1 MKFKGF
7 IRRAKRRV
15 SLLLIIMMMMT
26 MMPMLTGCGV
36 DNSSINAAIINSV
49 LAKHIFAKIQEQVS
63 LIINLKERHIIP
75 DVMADGL
82 LRELEAAIKGIEQ
95 IYVGTIE
102 YTSDASTDSD
112 DEDDEDDEEDIAIT
126 IEADAGR
133 HEYIERVIASICGL
147 GGYPTVY
154 AEPVKVASNKIS
166 KGELDKANE
175 YSGYYGSFINV
186 YKGFVTENI
195 IKHSN
200 YRSVFNMNDPR
211 PLELFGSTEEV
222 KKSSGSLP
230 TSIKGLVDY
239 LNGLHDMDVYYL
251 NPSHAD
257 STAKLANIKDK
268 IQQAMG
274 GDTNALKELIGG
286 GIFAKAGVKVNI
298 SASPLSESTI
308 YRVETFDV
316 DDVRSQPINKPW
328 EELKVVQ
335 AVAPKAVSYQIKL
348 LNKTAIENAFK
359 VGEKDIDL
367 SAGVRI
373 GNVFLVT
380 RYPLAVFRGVVQ
392 DPSDSSKYLPVFFP
406 TESVCYYPSIKGS
419 SFSGTAGSLTENYDT
434 TGGKGTAEN
443 KAAYVDIFTGE
454 MYFKDGERNVAQ
466 SFMGIG
472 SRDLEASF
480 VVKPATSVYTVKDSG
495 KYNDA
500 LITTVSH
507 TGGTEY
513 NPIDRVEIGV
523 KIVDVCKDTVGNMPV
538 FFLTDYLELIYS
550 PDTVGYDAFTAYGRK
565 VKLDEKIVLGKDA
578 ITADTGSIAYIV
590 GDGAT
595 VDDWNKRTAVYP
607 SIGVEDLM
615 DIDGFYTYSS
625 GFQAKTK
632 EEGTSAENG
641 TSVVRLIK
649 SGQQFEAAGTIHSGD
664 VTAERSD
671 MLPQIA
677 AQKSVECVMRFGASG
692 LDEGDEGVRKKTPLY
707 GILVRG
713 NVYERQ
719 LLTDWILASGNAN
732 LIKWEKTIADL
743 GYPNYKISNALL
755 DEKLKGNYAFE
766 LNQDGLLTLD
776 LDTILEINKEYEE
789 ERRGGALVYL
799 RTLLL
804 VLGFVLIAYVSVLIG
819 AWVADVNFDL
829 GLNLLHKVSIG
840 HFVAVRSLDEMP
852 EADPESKTAYVDFRK
867 LLVRCF
873 VFAAV
878 GVIILTVDPVNLVIK
893 IMTWL
898 SFVINFLSEKLF
910 GVKVF

>member
-1 MKFKGF
+1 MKFKAF
-7 IRRAKRRV
+7 IRKSKRRV
-15 SLLLIIMMMMT
+15 SLLLIIMTMMT
-26 MMPMLTGCGV
+26 MLTGCGI
-36 DNSSINAAIINSV
+36 DNTMINSAVINSV
-49 LAKHIFAKIQEQVS
+49 LAKDIFAKIQEQVS
-63 LIINLKERHIIP
+63 LVINLRERHIIP

-82 LRELEAAIKGIEQ
+82 LKELGAVIKGIEQ
-95 IYVGTIE
+95 INAGTIE
-102 YTSDASTDSD
+102 YTSDGSTDSD
-112 DEDDEDDEEDIAIT
+112 DDEAVAVT
-126 IEADAGR
+126 IEADGGR
-133 HEYIERVIASICGL
+133 HEFIERVLASICGF
-147 GGYPTVY
+147 GSYPTDA
-154 AEPVKVASNKIS
+154 AEPVEVTSNDIKN
-166 KGELDKANE
+166 KELKKANKYAE
-175 YSGYYGSFINV
+175 NYGSFINV
-186 YKGFVTENI
+186 YQGFVTKNLIEN
-195 IKHSN
+195 SN
-200 YRSVFNMNDPR
+200 YKSAFNMANPR
-211 PLELFGSTEEV
+211 PLEIFGSTEEV
-222 KKSSGSLP
+222 KKSDGSLP
-230 TSIKGLVDY
+230 TSIKGLVDH
-239 LNGLHDMDVYYL
+239 LNGLRDMDVYYL

-257 STAKLANIKDK
+257 STAKLANIKEK

-274 GDTNALKELIGG
+274 GDTNALNELIGS
-286 GIFAKAGVKVNI
+286 GIFAKAGEKVNI
-298 SASPLSESTI
+298 SASPISESSI
-308 YRVETFDV
+308 YELKTVHV
-316 DDVRSQPINKPW
+316 SDVRRNPDGT
-328 EELKVVQ
+328 Q
-335 AVAPKAVSYQIKL
+335 ATVPSAVSYQIKL

-359 VGEKDIDL
+359 VGEKEIDL

-373 GNVFLVT
+373 GNVFLIT

-406 TESVCYYPSIKGS
+406 TDSVSSYPSIKGS

-443 KAAYVDIFTGE
+443 KTAYVDIFTGE
-454 MYFKDGERNVAQ
+454 MYFKDGERNAAQ

-480 VVKPATSVYTVKDSG
+480 VVKPATSVYKVKD
-495 KYNDA
+495 NDA

-507 TGGTEY
+507 TGGTVY
-513 NPIDRVEIGV
+513 SPVDRVNIGV
-523 KIVDVCKDTVGNMPV
+523 STVEVSKATVGTMPV

-565 VKLDEKIVLGKDA
+565 VKLDEKIILGKDA

-595 VDDWNKRTAVYP
+595 ADGWNNRTANYP

-632 EEGTSAENG
+632 EEGTSAEKG
-641 TSVVRLIK
+641 SSVVRLIK
-649 SGQQFEAAGTIHSGD
+649 SGLQFEAAGTIHSGD

-692 LDEGDEGVRKKTPLY
+692 LDEADEGVRKKTPLY

-719 LLTDWILASGNAN
+719 LLTEWILAAGNAN

-743 GYPNYKISNALL
+743 GYPNYKISNAVL

-776 LDTILEINKEYEE
+776 LDTILEINKENQE

-804 VLGFVLIAYVSVLIG
+804 VLGFALIAYVSVLIG

-852 EADPESKTAYVDFRK
+852 EADPESKTTYVDFRK

>member
-15 SLLLIIMMMMT
+15 SLLIVILVMMAT
-26 MMPMLTGCGV
+26 LTGCGI
-36 DNSSINAAIINSV
+36 DNTMINSAVINSV
-49 LAKHIFAKIQEQVS
+49 LAKDIFAKIQEQVS
-63 LIINLKERHIIP
+63 LVINLRERHIIP

-82 LRELEAAIKGIEQ
+82 LKELGAVIKGIEQ
-95 IYVGTIE
+95 INAGTIE
-102 YTSDASTDSD
+102 YTSDGSTDSD
-112 DEDDEDDEEDIAIT
+112 DDEAVAVT
-126 IEADAGR
+126 IEADGGR
-133 HEYIERVIASICGL
+133 HEFIERVLASICGF
-147 GGYPTVY
+147 GSYPT
-154 AEPVKVASNKIS
+154 AAAKPVKVTSNDIKN
-166 KGELDKANE
+166 KELKQANKYAE
-175 YSGYYGSFINV
+175 NYGSFINV
-186 YKGFVTENI
+186 YQGFVTENL
-195 IKHSN
+195 IKYSN
-200 YRSVFNMNDPR
+200 YKSTFNMDYPR
-211 PLELFGSTEEV
+211 PLEIFGSTEEV
-222 KKSSGSLP
+222 KKNDGSLP
-230 TSIKGLVDY
+230 TSIKGLVDH
-239 LNGLHDMDVYYL
+239 LNGLRDMDVYYL

-257 STAKLANIKDK
+257 STAKLANIKEK

-274 GDTNALKELIGG
+274 GDTNALNELIGS
-286 GIFAKAGVKVNI
+286 GIFAKAGEKVNI
-298 SASPLSESTI
+298 SASPISESSI
-308 YRVETFDV
+308 YELKTVDV
-316 DDVRSQPINKPW
+316 SDVRRNPDGT
-328 EELKVVQ
+328 Q
-335 AVAPKAVSYQIKL
+335 ATVPKAVSYQIKL

-359 VGEKDIDL
+359 VGEKEIDL

-373 GNVFLVT
+373 GNVFLIT

-406 TESVCYYPSIKGS
+406 TDSVSSYPSIKGS

-443 KAAYVDIFTGE
+443 KTAYVDIFTGE
-454 MYFKDGERNVAQ
+454 MYFKDGERNAAQ

-480 VVKPATSVYTVKDSG
+480 VVKPATSVYKVKD
-495 KYNDA
+495 NDA

-507 TGGTEY
+507 TGGTVY
-513 NPIDRVEIGV
+513 SPVDRVNIGV
-523 KIVDVCKDTVGNMPV
+523 STVEVSKATVGTMPV

-565 VKLDEKIVLGKDA
+565 VKLDEKIILGKDA

-595 VDDWNKRTAVYP
+595 ADGWNNRTANYP

-632 EEGTSAENG
+632 EEGTSAEKG
-641 TSVVRLIK
+641 SSVVRLIK
-649 SGQQFEAAGTIHSGD
+649 SGLQFEAAGTIHSGD

-692 LDEGDEGVRKKTPLY
+692 LDEADEGVRKKTPLY

-719 LLTDWILASGNAN
+719 LLTDWILAAGNAN

-743 GYPNYKISNALL
+743 GYPNYKISNAVL

-776 LDTILEINKEYEE
+776 LDTILEINKENQE

-804 VLGFVLIAYVSVLIG
+804 VLGFALIAYVSVLIG

-852 EADPESKTAYVDFRK
+852 EADPESKTTYVDFRK

>member
-15 SLLLIIMMMMT
+15 SLLLIIMMMT
-26 MMPMLTGCGV
+26 MMTMLTGCRV
-36 DNSSINAAIINSV
+36 DNSLINSAVSNSV
-49 LAKHIFAKIQEQVS
+49 LAKDVFAKIQEQVS
-63 LIINLKERHIIP
+63 LVINLRERHIIP

-82 LRELEAAIKGIEQ
+82 LRELGAVIKGIEQ
-95 IYVGTIE
+95 IYAGSIV
-102 YTSDASTDSD
+102 YTSDGSKDSD
-112 DEDDEDDEEDIAIT
+112 DDEAVAVT
-126 IEADAGR
+126 IEADGGR
-133 HEYIERVIASICGL
+133 HDFIERVLASICGF
-147 GGYPTVY
+147 GSYPDDV
-154 AEPVKVASNKIS
+154 AKPVKVTSNEIKN
-166 KGELDKANE
+166 KDLKKADIYAE
-175 YSGYYGSFINV
+175 TYGSFINV
-186 YKGFVTENI
+186 YKGFVTENLI
-195 IKHSN
+195 EHSN
-200 YRSVFNMNDPR
+200 YKSAFNMNDPR
-211 PLELFGSTEEV
+211 PLEIFGSTEEV
-222 KKSSGSLP
+222 KKSDGSLP
-230 TSIKGLVDY
+230 SSIKGLVDY
-239 LNGLHDMDVYYL
+239 LNGLRDMDVYYL

-274 GDTNALKELIGG
+274 GDTNALIELIGS
-286 GIFAKAGVKVNI
+286 GIFAKAGEKVNI
-298 SASPLSESTI
+298 SASPISESSI
-308 YRVETFDV
+308 YRVETFDLS
-316 DDVRSQPINKPW
+316 DVRTGFRT
-328 EELKVVQ
+328 VVSSNPAGGQ
-335 AVAPKAVSYQIKL
+335 AVVTKKVQVEVPKAVSYQIKL
-348 LNKTAIENAFK
+348 LDKTAIENAFK
-359 VGEKDIDL
+359 VGQKEIDITE
-367 SAGVRI
+367 GVRI
-373 GNVFLVT
+373 GNVFLIT

-406 TESVCYYPSIKGS
+406 TDSVSSYPSIKGS

-443 KAAYVDIFTGE
+443 KTAYVDIFTGE
-454 MYFKDGERNVAQ
+454 IYFKDGERNAAQ

-480 VVKPATSVYTVKDSG
+480 VVKPATSVYKVKD
-495 KYNDA
+495 NDA

-507 TGGTEY
+507 TGGTVY
-513 NPIDRVEIGV
+513 SPVDRVDIGV
-523 KIVDVCKDTVGNMPV
+523 STVEVSKATVGTMPV

-565 VKLDEKIVLGKDA
+565 VKLDEKIILGKDA

-595 VDDWNKRTAVYP
+595 TDGWNKRTTNYP

-625 GFQAKTK
+625 GFQAKPK
-632 EEGTSAENG
+632 EEGTSAEKG
-641 TSVVRLIK
+641 SSVVRLIK
-649 SGQQFEAAGTIHSGD
+649 SGLQFEAAGTIHSGD

-692 LDEGDEGVRKKTPLY
+692 LDEDDSGVSKKTPLY

-713 NVYERQ
+713 NVYDRQ
-719 LLTDWILASGNAN
+719 LLTDWILAAGNAN
-732 LIKWEKTIADL
+732 LIKWEKTIAEL
-743 GYPNYKISNALL
+743 GYPNYKISNAVL

-804 VLGFVLIAYVSVLIG
+804 VLGFALIAYVAVLIG
-819 AWVADVNFDL
+819 AWEADVNFDL

-840 HFVAVRSLDEMP
+840 HLVAVRSLDEMP
-852 EADPESKTAYVDFRK
+852 EADPESKTTYVDFRK

-910 GVKVF
+910 GIKVF

>member
-15 SLLLIIMMMMT
+15 SLLLIIIIIMT
-26 MMPMLTGCGV
+26 MMSMLTGCSV
-36 DNSSINAAIINSV
+36 DNSLINSAVINSV
-49 LAKHIFAKIQEQVS
+49 LAKDVFAKIQEQVS
-63 LIINLKERHIIP
+63 LVINLRERHIIP

-82 LRELEAAIKGIEQ
+82 LRELGAVIKGIEQ
-95 IYVGTIE
+95 IYAGSIV
-102 YTSDASTDSD
+102 YTSDGSKDSD
-112 DEDDEDDEEDIAIT
+112 DDEAVAVT
-126 IEADAGR
+126 IEADGGR
-133 HEYIERVIASICGL
+133 HDFIERVLASICGF
-147 GGYPTVY
+147 GSYPDDV
-154 AEPVKVASNKIS
+154 AEPVKVTSNEIKN
-166 KGELDKANE
+166 KDLKKADIYAE
-175 YSGYYGSFINV
+175 TYGSFINV
-186 YKGFVTENI
+186 YKGFVTENLI
-195 IKHSN
+195 EHSN
-200 YRSVFNMNDPR
+200 YKSAFNMNDPR
-211 PLELFGSTEEV
+211 PLEIFGSTEEV
-222 KKSSGSLP
+222 KKSDGSLP

-239 LNGLHDMDVYYL
+239 LNGLRDMDVYYL

-274 GDTNALKELIGG
+274 GDTNALIELIGS
-286 GIFAKAGVKVNI
+286 GIFAKAGEKVNI
-298 SASPLSESTI
+298 SASPISESSI
-308 YRVETFDV
+308 YRVETFDLS
-316 DDVRSQPINKPW
+316 DVRTGFRT
-328 EELKVVQ
+328 VVSSNPDGGQ
-335 AVAPKAVSYQIKL
+335 AVVTKKVQVEVPKAVSYQIKL
-348 LNKTAIENAFK
+348 LDKTAIENAFK
-359 VGEKDIDL
+359 VGQKEIDITE
-367 SAGVRI
+367 GVRI
-373 GNVFLVT
+373 GNVFLIT

-406 TESVCYYPSIKGS
+406 TDSVSSYPSIKGS

-443 KAAYVDIFTGE
+443 KTAYVDIFTGE
-454 MYFKDGERNVAQ
+454 IYFKDGERNAAQ

-480 VVKPATSVYTVKDSG
+480 VVKPATSVYKVKD
-495 KYNDA
+495 NDA

-507 TGGTEY
+507 TGGTVY
-513 NPIDRVEIGV
+513 SPVDRVDIGV
-523 KIVDVCKDTVGNMPV
+523 STVEVSKATVGTMPV

-565 VKLDEKIVLGKDA
+565 VKLDEKIILGKDA

-595 VDDWNKRTAVYP
+595 TDGWNKRTTNYP

-625 GFQAKTK
+625 GFQAKPK
-632 EEGTSAENG
+632 EEGTSAEKG
-641 TSVVRLIK
+641 SSVVRLIK
-649 SGQQFEAAGTIHSGD
+649 SGLQFEAAGTIHSGD

-692 LDEGDEGVRKKTPLY
+692 LDEADSGVSKKTPLY

-713 NVYERQ
+713 NVYDRQ
-719 LLTDWILASGNAN
+719 LLTDWILAAGNAN
-732 LIKWEKTIADL
+732 LIKWEKTIAEL
-743 GYPNYKISNALL
+743 GYPNYKISNAVL

-804 VLGFVLIAYVSVLIG
+804 VLGFALIAYVAVLIG
-819 AWVADVNFDL
+819 AWEADVNFDL

-840 HFVAVRSLDEMP
+840 HLVAVRSLDEMP
-852 EADPESKTAYVDFRK
+852 EADPESKTTYVDFRK

-910 GVKVF
+910 GIKVF

>member
-26 MMPMLTGCGV
+26 MMTMLTGCSI
-36 DNSSINAAIINSV
+36 DNSKINSAVINSV
-49 LAKHIFAKIQEQVS
+49 LAKDIFAKIQEQVS

-82 LRELEAAIKGIEQ
+82 LSELGAVIKGIEQ
-95 IYVGTIE
+95 IYAGRIE
-102 YTSDASTDSD
+102 YTSDGSTDSD
-112 DEDDEDDEEDIAIT
+112 DDDEEAVKVT
-126 IEADAGR
+126 IEADGGR
-133 HEYIERVIASICGL
+133 HDFIERVIASICGF
-147 GGYPTVY
+147 GSYPSTAEV
-154 AEPVKVASNKIS
+154 EPVEVESNKI
-166 KGELDKANE
+166 KKKELDKADR

-186 YKGFVTENI
+186 YDGFITESL

-200 YRSVFNMNDPR
+200 YRSVFNLNDPR

-222 KKSSGSLP
+222 KRKKKKSGDSLP

-239 LNGLHDMDVYYL
+239 LNGLRDMDVYYL

-274 GDTNALKELIGG
+274 GDTNALIELIGS
-286 GIFAKAGVKVNI
+286 GIFAKAGEKVNI
-298 SASPLSESTI
+298 SASPISESSI
-308 YRVETFDV
+308 YRERKFDV
-316 DDVRSQPINKPW
+316 ADVRSEPINEPKEG

-335 AVAPKAVSYQIKL
+335 EEVPDAVSYLIKL
-348 LNKTAIENAFK
+348 LDKTAIENAFK
-359 VGEKDIDL
+359 VGQKEIDITE
-367 SAGVRI
+367 GVRI
-373 GNVFLVT
+373 GNVFLIT

-406 TESVCYYPSIKGS
+406 TDSVSSYPSIKGS
-419 SFSGTAGSLTENYDT
+419 SFSGTADSLTENYDT

-443 KAAYVDIFTGE
+443 KTAYVDIFTGE
-454 MYFKDGERNVAQ
+454 MYFKDGERNAAQ

-480 VVKPATSVYTVKDSG
+480 VVKPATSVYKVKD
-495 KYNDA
+495 NDA

-507 TGGTEY
+507 TGGTVY
-513 NPIDRVEIGV
+513 SPVDRVDIGV
-523 KIVDVCKDTVGNMPV
+523 STVEVSKATVGTMPV

-565 VKLDEKIVLGKDA
+565 VKLDEKIILGKDA

-595 VDDWNKRTAVYP
+595 TDGWNKRTTNYP

-625 GFQAKTK
+625 GFQAKPK
-632 EEGTSAENG
+632 EEGTSAEKG
-641 TSVVRLIK
+641 SSVVRLIK
-649 SGQQFEAAGTIHSGD
+649 SGLQFEAAGTIHSGD

-692 LDEGDEGVRKKTPLY
+692 LDEADSGVSKKTPLY

-713 NVYERQ
+713 NVYDRQ
-719 LLTDWILASGNAN
+719 LLTDWILAAGNAN
-732 LIKWEKTIADL
+732 LIKWEKTIAEL
-743 GYPNYKISNALL
+743 GYPNYKISNAVL

-804 VLGFVLIAYVSVLIG
+804 VLGFALIAYVAVLIG
-819 AWVADVNFDL
+819 AWEADVNFDL

-840 HFVAVRSLDEMP
+840 HLVAVRSLDEMP
-852 EADPESKTAYVDFRK
+852 EADPESKTTYVDFRK

-910 GVKVF
+910 GIKVF

>member
-15 SLLLIIMMMMT
+15 SLLLIIMMMMA
-26 MMPMLTGCGV
+26 MMTMLTGCGI
-36 DNSSINAAIINSV
+36 DNSLINAAVINSV

-82 LRELEAAIKGIEQ
+82 LRELEAVIKGIEQ
-95 IYVGTIE
+95 INTGTIE
-102 YTSDASTDSD
+102 YTSDGSTDSD
-112 DEDDEDDEEDIAIT
+112 DDDEEAIAAT
-126 IEADAGR
+126 IEADGGR
-133 HEYIERVIASICGL
+133 HEYIERVIASICGF
-147 GGYPTVY
+147 GSYPTDYAKPVEVTSNNISNKELNQANTY
-154 AEPVKVASNKIS
+154 AE
-166 KGELDKANE
+166 
-175 YSGYYGSFINV
+175 YYGSFINV
-186 YKGFVTENI
+186 YSGFVTEKLI
-195 IKHSN
+195 EYSN
-200 YRSVFNMNDPR
+200 YKGVFNMNDPR

-222 KKSSGSLP
+222 KKSEGSLP
-230 TSIKGLVDY
+230 TSIKGLVDH
-239 LNGLHDMDVYYL
+239 LNGLRDMDVYYL

-274 GDTNALKELIGG
+274 GDKNALNELIGG
-286 GIFAKAGVKVNI
+286 GIFVKAGVKVNI
-298 SASPLSESTI
+298 SASPLSESSI
-308 YRVETFDV
+308 YKVYTFDV
-316 DDVRSQPINKPW
+316 ADVRRQPDNNP
-328 EELKVVQ
+328 Q
-335 AVAPKAVSYQIKL
+335 ATVPKTIQVPVPNAVSYQIKL
-348 LNKTAIENAFK
+348 LDKTAIENALK

-406 TESVCYYPSIKGS
+406 TDSVRYYPSIKGS

-480 VVKPATSVYTVKDSG
+480 VVKPATSVYTVKD
-495 KYNDA
+495 NDA

-523 KIVDVCKDTVGNMPV
+523 TIVDVCKDTAGTMPV

-692 LDEGDEGVRKKTPLY
+692 LDEADEGVRKKTPLY

-732 LIKWEKTIADL
+732 LIKWEKTVADL
-743 GYPNYKISNALL
+743 GYPSYKISNAVL

-776 LDTILEINKEYEE
+776 LDTILEINKENQE
-789 ERRGGALVYL
+789 ERRGGAMVYL

-804 VLGFVLIAYVSVLIG
+804 VLGFALIAYVSVLIG

-852 EADPESKTAYVDFRK
+852 EADPESKTTYVDFRK

>member
-15 SLLLIIMMMMT
+15 SLLLIIIMMMT
-26 MMPMLTGCGV
+26 MMTMLTGCRV
-36 DNSSINAAIINSV
+36 DNSKINSAVINSV
-49 LAKHIFAKIQEQVS
+49 LAKDIFAKIQEQVS
-63 LIINLKERHIIP
+63 LIIDLKERHIIP

-82 LRELEAAIKGIEQ
+82 LSELGAVIKGIEQ
-95 IYVGTIE
+95 IYAGRIE

-112 DEDDEDDEEDIAIT
+112 DDDDEAVKVT
-126 IEADAGR
+126 IEADGGR
-133 HEYIERVIASICGL
+133 HDFIERVIASICRFGS
-147 GGYPTVY
+147 YPTT
-154 AEPVKVASNKIS
+154 AEVAPVEVKSNEIK
-166 KGELDKANE
+166 KRELDDADI
-175 YSGYYGSFINV
+175 YAGYYGSFINV
-186 YKGFVTENI
+186 YNGFLTESL

-200 YRSVFNMNDPR
+200 YKSVFNLNDPR
-211 PLELFGSTEEV
+211 PLEIFGSTEEV
-222 KKSSGSLP
+222 KRKKKKSDDSLP

-239 LNGLHDMDVYYL
+239 LNGLRDMDVYYL

-268 IQQAMG
+268 IQQALG
-274 GDTNALKELIGG
+274 GDTNALNELIGG
-286 GIFAKAGVKVNI
+286 GIFAKAGEKVNI
-298 SASPLSESTI
+298 SASPISESSI
-308 YRVETFDV
+308 YREMKFDV
-316 DDVRSQPINKPW
+316 DDVRGSPDGTQEPVP
-328 EELKVVQ
+328 E
-335 AVAPKAVSYQIKL
+335 AVSYLIKL
-348 LNKTAIENAFK
+348 LDKTEIEKAFK
-359 VGEKDIDL
+359 VGEKEIDITE
-367 SAGVRI
+367 GVRI
-373 GNVFLVT
+373 GNVFLIT

-406 TESVCYYPSIKGS
+406 TDSVSSYPSIKGS

-443 KAAYVDIFTGE
+443 KTAYVDIFTGE
-454 MYFKDGERNVAQ
+454 IYFKDGERNAAQ

-480 VVKPATSVYTVKDSG
+480 VVKPATSVYKVKD
-495 KYNDA
+495 NDA

-507 TGGTEY
+507 TGGTVY
-513 NPIDRVEIGV
+513 SPVDRVDIGV
-523 KIVDVCKDTVGNMPV
+523 STVEVSKATVGTMPV

-595 VDDWNKRTAVYP
+595 TDGWNKRTTNYP

-625 GFQAKTK
+625 GFQAKPK

-641 TSVVRLIK
+641 SSVVRLIK

-719 LLTDWILASGNAN
+719 LLTDWILVSGNAN
-732 LIKWEKTIADL
+732 LIKWEKTIAEL
-743 GYPNYKISNALL
+743 GYPNYKISNAVL

>member
-26 MMPMLTGCGV
+26 MLTGCRV
-36 DNSSINAAIINSV
+36 DNSLINSAVINSV
-49 LAKHIFAKIQEQVS
+49 LAKDIFAKIQEQVS
-63 LIINLKERHIIP
+63 LVINLRERHIIP

-82 LRELEAAIKGIEQ
+82 LRELGAVIKGIEQ
-95 IYVGTIE
+95 IYAGTIE
-102 YTSDASTDSD
+102 YTSDGSTDSD
-112 DEDDEDDEEDIAIT
+112 DDEAVAVTIA
-126 IEADAGR
+126 ADGGR
-133 HEYIERVIASICGL
+133 HEFIERVIASICGF
-147 GGYPTVY
+147 GEYPST
-154 AEPVKVASNKIS
+154 AEVAPVEVASNEIRNI
-166 KGELDKANE
+166 ELQQADKYTAE
-175 YSGYYGSFINV
+175 YGSFINV
-186 YKGFVTENI
+186 YKGFTTESLI
-195 IKHSN
+195 MHSN
-200 YRSVFNMNDPR
+200 YKSVFNLNDPR
-211 PLELFGSTEEV
+211 PLEIFGSTEEV
-222 KKSSGSLP
+222 KKKEKEKEKEKNSADSLP
-230 TSIKGLVDY
+230 TSIKGLVDH
-239 LNGLHDMDVYYL
+239 LNGLRDMDVYYL

-274 GDTNALKELIGG
+274 GDTNALNELIGS
-286 GIFAKAGVKVNI
+286 GIFAKAGEKVNI
-298 SASPLSESTI
+298 SVSPISESSI
-308 YRVETFDV
+308 YKVETFDV
-316 DDVRSQPINKPW
+316 DDVRGSPDGTQVP
-328 EELKVVQ
+328 V
-335 AVAPKAVSYQIKL
+335 PKAVSYQIKL

-359 VGEKDIDL
+359 VEEKEIDL

-373 GNVFLVT
+373 GNVFLIT

-406 TESVCYYPSIKGS
+406 TDSVSSYPSIKGS

-443 KAAYVDIFTGE
+443 KTAYVDIFTGE
-454 MYFKDGERNVAQ
+454 MYFKDGERNAAQ

-480 VVKPATSVYTVKDSG
+480 VVKPATSVYKVKD
-495 KYNDA
+495 NDA
-500 LITTVSH
+500 LITTVPH
-507 TGGTEY
+507 TGGTVY
-513 NPIDRVEIGV
+513 SPVDRVNIGV
-523 KIVDVCKDTVGNMPV
+523 STVEVSKATVGTMPV

-565 VKLDEKIVLGKDA
+565 VKLDEKIILGKDA

-595 VDDWNKRTAVYP
+595 TDGWNKRTTTYP

-625 GFQAKTK
+625 GFQAKPK
-632 EEGTSAENG
+632 EEGTSAEKG
-641 TSVVRLIK
+641 SSVVRLIK
-649 SGQQFEAAGTIHSGD
+649 SGLQFEAAGTIHSGD

-692 LDEGDEGVRKKTPLY
+692 LDEADEGVRKKTPLY

-713 NVYERQ
+713 NVYERK
-719 LLTDWILASGNAN
+719 LLTDWILAAGNAN
-732 LIKWEKTIADL
+732 LIKWEKTIAEL
-743 GYPNYKISNALL
+743 GYPNYKISNAVL

-776 LDTILEINKEYEE
+776 LDTILEINKENQE

-804 VLGFVLIAYVSVLIG
+804 VLGFALIAYVSVLIG

-852 EADPESKTAYVDFRK
+852 EADPESKTTYVDFRK

-898 SFVINFLSEKLF
+898 SFAINFLSEKLF

>member
-7 IRRAKRRV
+7 IRKSKRRV
-15 SLLLIIMMMMT
+15 SLLLIIMTMMT
-26 MMPMLTGCGV
+26 MLTGCGI
-36 DNSSINAAIINSV
+36 DNTKINAAVINSV
-49 LAKHIFAKIQEQVS
+49 LAKDIFAKIQEQVS

-82 LRELEAAIKGIEQ
+82 LRELEAVSKGIEL
-95 IYVGTIE
+95 INAGTIK
-102 YTSDASTDSD
+102 YTSDDSTDSD
-112 DEDDEDDEEDIAIT
+112 DEEAIAAT
-126 IEADAGR
+126 IEADGGR
-133 HEYIERVIASICGL
+133 HEFIERVIASICGF
-147 GGYPTVY
+147 GSYPT
-154 AEPVKVASNKIS
+154 ALAKPVEVKSNKIR
-166 KGELDKANE
+166 KKEVDKADI

-186 YKGFVTENI
+186 YNGFITENL

-200 YRSVFNMNDPR
+200 YRSAFNLNDPR

-222 KKSSGSLP
+222 KKSDDGNDSLP
-230 TSIKGLVDY
+230 TSIKGLVDH
-239 LNGLHDMDVYYL
+239 LNGLRDMDVYYL

-274 GDTNALKELIGG
+274 GDTNALNELIGG
-286 GIFAKAGVKVNI
+286 GIFAKAGEKVNI
-298 SASPLSESTI
+298 SASSISESSI
-308 YRVETFDV
+308 YKVETFDV
-316 DDVRSQPINKPW
+316 DDVRSEPTLNNEGEVI
-328 EELKVVQ
+328 EVVQ
-335 AVAPKAVSYQIKL
+335 VPVPKAVSYKIKL
-348 LNKTAIENAFK
+348 LNKTEIEKAYK
-359 VGEKDIDL
+359 VGEKEIDL
-367 SAGVRI
+367 SSGVRI

-406 TESVCYYPSIKGS
+406 TDSVSSYPSIKGS

-443 KAAYVDIFTGE
+443 KTAYVDIFTGE
-454 MYFKDGERNVAQ
+454 MYFKDGKRNAAQ

-480 VVKPATSVYTVKDSG
+480 VVKPATSVYKVKD
-495 KYNDA
+495 NDA

-507 TGGTEY
+507 TGGTVY
-513 NPIDRVEIGV
+513 SPVDRVNIGV
-523 KIVDVCKDTVGNMPV
+523 STVEVSKATVGTMPV

-565 VKLDEKIVLGKDA
+565 VKLDEKIILGKDA

-595 VDDWNKRTAVYP
+595 ADGWNNRTANYP

-632 EEGTSAENG
+632 EEGTSAEKG
-641 TSVVRLIK
+641 SSVVRLIK
-649 SGQQFEAAGTIHSGD
+649 SGLQFEAAGTIHSGD

-692 LDEGDEGVRKKTPLY
+692 LDEADEGVRKKTPLY

-719 LLTDWILASGNAN
+719 LLTEWILASGNAN
-732 LIKWEKTIADL
+732 LIKWEKTITDL
-743 GYPNYKISNALL
+743 GYPNYKISNAVL

-804 VLGFVLIAYVSVLIG
+804 VLGFALIAYVSVLIG

-852 EADPESKTAYVDFRK
+852 EADPESKTTYVDFRK

>member
-1 MKFKGF
+1 MF
-7 IRRAKRRV
+7 
-15 SLLLIIMMMMT
+15 LI
-26 MMPMLTGCGV
+26 
-36 DNSSINAAIINSV
+36 
-49 LAKHIFAKIQEQVS
+49 
-63 LIINLKERHIIP
+63 
-75 DVMADGL
+75 
-82 LRELEAAIKGIEQ
+82 
-95 IYVGTIE
+95 
-102 YTSDASTDSD
+102 
-112 DEDDEDDEEDIAIT
+112 
-126 IEADAGR
+126 
-133 HEYIERVIASICGL
+133 
-147 GGYPTVY
+147 
-154 AEPVKVASNKIS
+154 
-166 KGELDKANE
+166 
-175 YSGYYGSFINV
+175 
-186 YKGFVTENI
+186 
-195 IKHSN
+195 
-200 YRSVFNMNDPR
+200 
-211 PLELFGSTEEV
+211 
-222 KKSSGSLP
+222 
-230 TSIKGLVDY
+230 
-239 LNGLHDMDVYYL
+239 
-251 NPSHAD
+251 
-257 STAKLANIKDK
+257 
-268 IQQAMG
+268 
-274 GDTNALKELIGG
+274 
-286 GIFAKAGVKVNI
+286 
-298 SASPLSESTI
+298 
-308 YRVETFDV
+308 
-316 DDVRSQPINKPW
+316 
-328 EELKVVQ
+328 
-335 AVAPKAVSYQIKL
+335 
-348 LNKTAIENAFK
+348 
-359 VGEKDIDL
+359 
-367 SAGVRI
+367 
-373 GNVFLVT
+373 T

-406 TESVCYYPSIKGS
+406 TDSVSSYPSIKGS

-443 KAAYVDIFTGE
+443 KTAYVDIFTGE
-454 MYFKDGERNVAQ
+454 MYFKDGERNAAQ

-480 VVKPATSVYTVKDSG
+480 VVKPATSVYKVKD
-495 KYNDA
+495 NDA

-507 TGGTEY
+507 TGGTVY
-513 NPIDRVEIGV
+513 SPVDRVDIGV
-523 KIVDVCKDTVGNMPV
+523 STVEVSKATVGTMPV

-565 VKLDEKIVLGKDA
+565 VKLDEKIILGKDA

-595 VDDWNKRTAVYP
+595 TDGWNKRTTNYP

-625 GFQAKTK
+625 GFQAKPK
-632 EEGTSAENG
+632 EEGTSAEKG
-641 TSVVRLIK
+641 SSVVRLIK
-649 SGQQFEAAGTIHSGD
+649 SGLQFEAAGTIHSGD

-692 LDEGDEGVRKKTPLY
+692 LDEADEVVRKKTPLY

-743 GYPNYKISNALL
+743 GYPNYKISNAVL

-804 VLGFVLIAYVSVLIG
+804 VLGFALIAYVIVLIG

-852 EADPESKTAYVDFRK
+852 EADPESKTTYVDFRK

-873 VFAAV
+873 VYAAV

-898 SFVINFLSEKLF
+898 SFVINFISEKLF

>member
-1 MKFKGF
+1 M
-7 IRRAKRRV
+7 
-15 SLLLIIMMMMT
+15 
-26 MMPMLTGCGV
+26 
-36 DNSSINAAIINSV
+36 
-49 LAKHIFAKIQEQVS
+49 
-63 LIINLKERHIIP
+63 
-75 DVMADGL
+75 
-82 LRELEAAIKGIEQ
+82 
-95 IYVGTIE
+95 
-102 YTSDASTDSD
+102 
-112 DEDDEDDEEDIAIT
+112 
-126 IEADAGR
+126 
-133 HEYIERVIASICGL
+133 
-147 GGYPTVY
+147 
-154 AEPVKVASNKIS
+154 
-166 KGELDKANE
+166 DKADI

-186 YKGFVTENI
+186 YDGFITESL

-200 YRSVFNMNDPR
+200 YRSAFNLNDPR

-222 KKSSGSLP
+222 KRKDKKSADSLP
-230 TSIKGLVDY
+230 TSIKGLVDH
-239 LNGLHDMDVYYL
+239 LNGLRDMDVYYL

-268 IQQAMG
+268 IQQALG
-274 GDTNALKELIGG
+274 GDTNALNELIGS
-286 GIFAKAGVKVNI
+286 GIFAKAGEKVNI
-298 SASPLSESTI
+298 SASPISESSI
-308 YRVETFDV
+308 YRVRKFDV
-316 DDVRSQPINKPW
+316 ADVRGNPDGTQEPVP
-328 EELKVVQ
+328 E
-335 AVAPKAVSYQIKL
+335 AVSYLIKL
-348 LNKTAIENAFK
+348 LDKTEIEKAFK
-359 VGEKDIDL
+359 VGEKEIDI

-373 GNVFLVT
+373 GNVFLIT

-406 TESVCYYPSIKGS
+406 TDSVSSYPSIKGS

-443 KAAYVDIFTGE
+443 KTAYVDIFTGE
-454 MYFKDGERNVAQ
+454 MYFKDGERNAAQ

-480 VVKPATSVYTVKDSG
+480 VVKPATSVYKVKD
-495 KYNDA
+495 NDA

-507 TGGTEY
+507 TGGTVY
-513 NPIDRVEIGV
+513 SPVDRVDIGV
-523 KIVDVCKDTVGNMPV
+523 STVEVSKATVGTMPV

-565 VKLDEKIVLGKDA
+565 VKLDEKIILGKDA

-595 VDDWNKRTAVYP
+595 TDGWNKRTTNYP

-625 GFQAKTK
+625 GFQAKPK
-632 EEGTSAENG
+632 EEGTSAEKG
-641 TSVVRLIK
+641 SSVVRLIK
-649 SGQQFEAAGTIHSGD
+649 SGLQFEAAGTIHSGD

-692 LDEGDEGVRKKTPLY
+692 LDEADEVVRKKTPLY

-713 NVYERQ
+713 NVYDRQ
-719 LLTDWILASGNAN
+719 LLTEWILASGNAN
-732 LIKWEKTIADL
+732 LIKWEKTITDL
-743 GYPNYKISNALL
+743 GYPSYKISNALL

-804 VLGFVLIAYVSVLIG
+804 VLGFALIAYVAVLIG
-819 AWVADVNFDL
+819 AWEADVNFDL

-852 EADPESKTAYVDFRK
+852 EADPESKTTYVDFRK

>member
-1 MKFKGF
+1 
-7 IRRAKRRV
+7 
-15 SLLLIIMMMMT
+15 MMMMT
-26 MMPMLTGCGV
+26 MMTMLTGCSI
-36 DNSSINAAIINSV
+36 DNSLINSAVINSV

-82 LRELEAAIKGIEQ
+82 LRELEAVIKGIEQ
-95 IYVGTIE
+95 INVGTIE
-102 YTSDASTDSD
+102 YTSDVSTDSD
-112 DEDDEDDEEDIAIT
+112 DDDDEEAIAAT
-126 IEADAGR
+126 IEADGGR
-133 HEYIERVIASICGL
+133 HDFIERVIASICGF
-147 GGYPTVY
+147 GSYPTAY
-154 AEPVKVASNKIS
+154 AEPAEVTSDKI
-166 KGELDKANE
+166 KKKELDKANK

-186 YKGFVTENI
+186 YNGFITETI

-200 YRSVFNMNDPR
+200 YRSVFNMENPR

-222 KKSSGSLP
+222 KKKEKNSADSLP
-230 TSIKGLVDY
+230 TSIKGLVDH
-239 LNGLHDMDVYYL
+239 LNGLRDMDVYYL

-274 GDTNALKELIGG
+274 GDTNALVELIGS
-286 GIFAKAGVKVNI
+286 GIFAKAGEKVNI
-298 SASPLSESTI
+298 SASPLSESSI
-308 YRVETFDV
+308 YDVHKFDV
-316 DDVRSQPINKPW
+316 DDVRGSPDGTQVPVR
-328 EELKVVQ
+328 E
-335 AVAPKAVSYQIKL
+335 AVSYQIKL
-348 LNKTAIENAFK
+348 LDKTAIENAFK

-406 TESVCYYPSIKGS
+406 TESVSYYPSIKGS

-443 KAAYVDIFTGE
+443 KTAYVDIFTGE
-454 MYFKDGERNVAQ
+454 MYFKDGERNAAQ

-480 VVKPATSVYTVKDSG
+480 VVKPATSVYKVKD
-495 KYNDA
+495 NDA

-507 TGGTEY
+507 TGGTVY
-513 NPIDRVEIGV
+513 SPVDRVDIGV
-523 KIVDVCKDTVGNMPV
+523 STVEVSKATVGTMPV

-625 GFQAKTK
+625 GFQAKAK

-641 TSVVRLIK
+641 SSVVRLIK

-692 LDEGDEGVRKKTPLY
+692 LDEADEGVRKKTPLY

-732 LIKWEKTIADL
+732 LIKWEKTIAEL
-743 GYPNYKISNALL
+743 GYPNYKISNAVL

-804 VLGFVLIAYVSVLIG
+804 VLGFALIAYVAVLIG
-819 AWVADVNFDL
+819 AWEADVNFDL

-840 HFVAVRSLDEMP
+840 HLVAVRSLDEMP
-852 EADPESKTAYVDFRK
+852 EADPESKTTYVDFRK

>member
-15 SLLLIIMMMMT
+15 SLLLIIIIIMT
-26 MMPMLTGCGV
+26 MMSMLTSCSV
-36 DNSSINAAIINSV
+36 DNSLINSAVINSV
-49 LAKHIFAKIQEQVS
+49 LAKDVFAKIQEQVS
-63 LIINLKERHIIP
+63 LVINLRERHIIP

-82 LRELEAAIKGIEQ
+82 LRELGAVIKGIEQ
-95 IYVGTIE
+95 IYAGSIV
-102 YTSDASTDSD
+102 YTSDGSKDSD
-112 DEDDEDDEEDIAIT
+112 DDEAVAVT
-126 IEADAGR
+126 IEADGGR
-133 HEYIERVIASICGL
+133 HDFIERVLASICGF
-147 GGYPTVY
+147 GSYPTT
-154 AEPVKVASNKIS
+154 AEVAPVKVTSNEIKN
-166 KGELDKANE
+166 KDLKKADIYAE
-175 YSGYYGSFINV
+175 TYGSFINV
-186 YKGFVTENI
+186 YKGFVTENLI
-195 IKHSN
+195 EHSN
-200 YRSVFNMNDPR
+200 YKSAFNMNAPR
-211 PLELFGSTEEV
+211 PLEIFGSTEEV
-222 KKSSGSLP
+222 KKSDGSLP

-239 LNGLHDMDVYYL
+239 LNGLRDMDVYYL

-274 GDTNALKELIGG
+274 GDTNALIELIGS
-286 GIFAKAGVKVNI
+286 GIFAKAGEKVNI
-298 SASPLSESTI
+298 SASPISESSI
-308 YRVETFDV
+308 YRVETFDLS
-316 DDVRSQPINKPW
+316 DVRTGFRT
-328 EELKVVQ
+328 VVRSNPDGGQ
-335 AVAPKAVSYQIKL
+335 AVVTKKVQVEVPKAVSYQIKL
-348 LNKTAIENAFK
+348 LDKTAIENAFK
-359 VGEKDIDL
+359 VGQKEIDIT
-367 SAGVRI
+367 AGVRI
-373 GNVFLVT
+373 GNVFLIT

-406 TESVCYYPSIKGS
+406 TDSVSSYPSIKGS

-443 KAAYVDIFTGE
+443 KTAYVDIFTGE
-454 MYFKDGERNVAQ
+454 MYFKDGERNAAQ

-480 VVKPATSVYTVKDSG
+480 VVKPATSVYKVKD
-495 KYNDA
+495 NDA

-507 TGGTEY
+507 TGGTVY
-513 NPIDRVEIGV
+513 SPVDRVDIGV
-523 KIVDVCKDTVGNMPV
+523 STVEVSKATVGTMPV

-565 VKLDEKIVLGKDA
+565 VKLDEKIILGKDA

-595 VDDWNKRTAVYP
+595 TDGWNKRTTNYP

-625 GFQAKTK
+625 GFQAKPK
-632 EEGTSAENG
+632 EEGTSAEKG
-641 TSVVRLIK
+641 SSVVRLIK
-649 SGQQFEAAGTIHSGD
+649 SGLQFEAAGTIHSGD

-692 LDEGDEGVRKKTPLY
+692 LDEADSGVSKKTPLY

-713 NVYERQ
+713 NVYDRQ
-719 LLTDWILASGNAN
+719 LLTDWILAAGNAN
-732 LIKWEKTIADL
+732 LIKWEKTIAEL
-743 GYPNYKISNALL
+743 GYPNYKISNAVL

-804 VLGFVLIAYVSVLIG
+804 VLGFALIAYVAVLIG
-819 AWVADVNFDL
+819 AWEADVNFDL

-840 HFVAVRSLDEMP
+840 HLVAVRSLDEMP
-852 EADPESKTAYVDFRK
+852 EADPESKTTYVDFRK

>member
-15 SLLLIIMMMMT
+15 SLLLIIIIIMT
-26 MMPMLTGCGV
+26 MMSMLTGCSV
-36 DNSSINAAIINSV
+36 DNSLINSAVINSV
-49 LAKHIFAKIQEQVS
+49 LAKDVFAKIQEQVS
-63 LIINLKERHIIP
+63 LVINLRERHIIP

-82 LRELEAAIKGIEQ
+82 LRELGAVIKGIEQ
-95 IYVGTIE
+95 IYAGSIV
-102 YTSDASTDSD
+102 YTSDGSKDSD
-112 DEDDEDDEEDIAIT
+112 DDEAVAVT
-126 IEADAGR
+126 IEADGGR
-133 HEYIERVIASICGL
+133 HDFIERVLASICGF
-147 GGYPTVY
+147 GSYPTTAEV
-154 AEPVKVASNKIS
+154 EPVKVTSNEIKN
-166 KGELDKANE
+166 KDLKKADIYAE
-175 YSGYYGSFINV
+175 TYGSFINV
-186 YKGFVTENI
+186 YKGFVTENLI
-195 IKHSN
+195 EHSN
-200 YRSVFNMNDPR
+200 YKSAFNMNDPR
-211 PLELFGSTEEV
+211 PLEIFGSTEEV
-222 KKSSGSLP
+222 KKSDGSLP

-239 LNGLHDMDVYYL
+239 LNGLRDMDVYYL

-274 GDTNALKELIGG
+274 GDTNALIELIGS
-286 GIFAKAGVKVNI
+286 GIFAKAGEKVNI
-298 SASPLSESTI
+298 SASPISESSI
-308 YRVETFDV
+308 YRVETFDLS
-316 DDVRSQPINKPW
+316 DVRTGVRT
-328 EELKVVQ
+328 VVRSNPDGGQ
-335 AVAPKAVSYQIKL
+335 AVVTKKVQVEVPKAVSYQIKL
-348 LNKTAIENAFK
+348 LDKTAIENAFK
-359 VGEKDIDL
+359 VGQKEIDITE
-367 SAGVRI
+367 GVRI
-373 GNVFLVT
+373 GNVFLIT

-406 TESVCYYPSIKGS
+406 TDSVSSYPSIKGS

-443 KAAYVDIFTGE
+443 KTAYVDIFTGE
-454 MYFKDGERNVAQ
+454 IYFKDGERNAAQ

-480 VVKPATSVYTVKDSG
+480 VVKPATSVYKVKD
-495 KYNDA
+495 NDA

-507 TGGTEY
+507 TGGTVY
-513 NPIDRVEIGV
+513 SPVDRVDIGV
-523 KIVDVCKDTVGNMPV
+523 STVEVSKATVGTMPV

-565 VKLDEKIVLGKDA
+565 VKLDEKIILGKDA

-595 VDDWNKRTAVYP
+595 TDGWNKRTTNYP

-625 GFQAKTK
+625 GFQAKPK
-632 EEGTSAENG
+632 EEGTSAEKG
-641 TSVVRLIK
+641 SSVVRLIK
-649 SGQQFEAAGTIHSGD
+649 SGLQFEAAGTIHSGD

-692 LDEGDEGVRKKTPLY
+692 LDEDDSGVSKKTPLY

-713 NVYERQ
+713 NVYDRQ
-719 LLTDWILASGNAN
+719 LLTDWILAAGNAN
-732 LIKWEKTIADL
+732 LIKWEKTIAEL
-743 GYPNYKISNALL
+743 GYPNYKISNAVL

-804 VLGFVLIAYVSVLIG
+804 VLGFALIAYVAVLIG
-819 AWVADVNFDL
+819 AWEADVNFDL

-840 HFVAVRSLDEMP
+840 HLVAVRSLDEMP
-852 EADPESKTAYVDFRK
+852 EADPESKTTYVDFRK

-910 GVKVF
+910 GIKVF

>member
-7 IRRAKRRV
+7 IRRAKKSF
-15 SLLLIIMMMMT
+15 SLVLIVLMAST
-26 MMPMLTGCGV
+26 MLTGCTI
-36 DNSSINAAIINSV
+36 DNSKINAALINSV
-49 LAKHIFAKIQEQVS
+49 LMKDISRNVQEQAALIIDLRDRS
-63 LIINLKERHIIP
+63 LIPATMANSLLTDLESIAKGVATVNQGNISLTGEEDP
-75 DVMADGL
+75 DAVP
-82 LRELEAAIKGIEQ
+82 
-95 IYVGTIE
+95 TI
-102 YTSDASTDSD
+102 DASSKD
-112 DEDDEDDEEDIAIT
+112 
-126 IEADAGR
+126 R
-133 HEYIERVIASICGL
+133 HEFIDRVIMSIAGFYAPGSPATELSDIDTAETYVEDYGSIISAHQGYDTEVLLKNSGYKSSYNDGDHDKAKKNALDPFGGRGDTVPASI
-147 GGYPTVY
+147 T
-154 AEPVKVASNKIS
+154 
-166 KGELDKANE
+166 
-175 YSGYYGSFINV
+175 
-186 YKGFVTENI
+186 
-195 IKHSN
+195 
-200 YRSVFNMNDPR
+200 
-211 PLELFGSTEEV
+211 
-222 KKSSGSLP
+222 
-230 TSIKGLVDY
+230 GLVNH
-239 LNGLHDMDVYYL
+239 LNNLHDLDVYYL
-251 NPSHAD
+251 QPEHA
-257 STAKLANIKDK
+257 SNTEKLAKIKANLVAA
-268 IQQAMG
+268 QG
-274 GDTNALKELIGG
+274 GDTAALAELQQAFKIASDK
-286 GIFAKAGVKVNI
+286 INLSTQPLTVESVYKAELVPVSDYGKQGEVKG
-298 SASPLSESTI
+298 
-308 YRVETFDV
+308 
-316 DDVRSQPINKPW
+316 
-328 EELKVVQ
+328 
-335 AVAPKAVSYQIKL
+335 AVKYYIKL
-348 LNKTAIENAFK
+348 LDGTEIEKAYK
-359 VGEKDIDL
+359 IGSKELDL
-367 SAGVRI
+367 SSGVLV
-373 GNVFLVT
+373 GNKFFVT
-380 RYPLAVFRGVVQ
+380 RYPLAVFRGLEQ
-392 DPSDSSKYLPVFFP
+392 DPSDESKYLPVFFP
-406 TESVCYYPSIKGS
+406 TDAAGTTTSIKGS
-419 SFSGTAGSLTENYDT
+419 GFSGSAPSLTEEFST
-434 TGGKGTAEN
+434 SAGGKGTAET
-443 KAAYVDIFTGE
+443 KTAYVDIYTGS
-454 MYFKDGERNVAQ
+454 MYYKGGQVNAANDY
-466 SFMGIG
+466 MGIG
-472 SRDLEASF
+472 STELEASF
-480 VVKPATSVYTVKDSG
+480 VVKPASKVYKVSG
-495 KYNDA
+495 NES
-500 LITTVSH
+500 LITTTSH
-507 TGGTEY
+507 TGSSAYT
-513 NPIDRVEIGV
+513 PVDKVDIGV
-523 KIVDVCKDTVGNMPV
+523 TTIEISKAKDFSEMPV

-595 VDDWNKRTAVYP
+595 TDGWKNRTANYP

-649 SGQQFEAAGTIHSGD
+649 SGLQFEAAGTIHSGD

-732 LIKWEKTIADL
+732 LIKWEKTIAEL
-743 GYPNYKISNALL
+743 GYPNYKISNAVL

-852 EADPESKTAYVDFRK
+852 EAGPESKTTYVDFRK

>member
-7 IRRAKRRV
+7 IRRVKRRV
-15 SLLLIIMMMMT
+15 SLLLIIIIMMT
-26 MMPMLTGCGV
+26 MMTMLTGCRV
-36 DNSSINAAIINSV
+36 DNSKINSAVINSV
-49 LAKHIFAKIQEQVS
+49 LAKDIFAKIQEQVS

-82 LRELEAAIKGIEQ
+82 LSELGAVIKGIEQ
-95 IYVGTIE
+95 IYAGRIE
-102 YTSDASTDSD
+102 YTSDVSTDSD
-112 DEDDEDDEEDIAIT
+112 DPEAVKVT
-126 IEADAGR
+126 IEADGGR
-133 HEYIERVIASICGL
+133 HDFIERVIASICGF
-147 GGYPTVY
+147 GSYPTAL
-154 AEPVKVASNKIS
+154 AEPVEVERNEIKK
-166 KGELDKANE
+166 KELDKADI

-186 YKGFVTENI
+186 YDGFLTASL

-200 YRSVFNMNDPR
+200 YRSVFNLNDPR
-211 PLELFGSTEEV
+211 PLEIFGSTEEV
-222 KKSSGSLP
+222 KKKKKNSADSLP

-239 LNGLHDMDVYYL
+239 LNGLRDMDVYYL

-274 GDTNALKELIGG
+274 GDTNALNELIGS
-286 GIFAKAGVKVNI
+286 GIFAKAGEKVNI
-298 SASPLSESTI
+298 SASPISESSI
-308 YRVETFDV
+308 YRVEEFDV
-316 DDVRSQPINKPW
+316 ADVRSEPTVNPKGEVI
-328 EELKVVQ
+328 EVVQ
-335 AVAPKAVSYQIKL
+335 VPVPYAVSYQIKL
-348 LNKTAIENAFK
+348 LDKTEIEKAFM
-359 VGEKDIDL
+359 VGEKEIDITE
-367 SAGVRI
+367 GVRI
-373 GNVFLVT
+373 GNVFLIT

-406 TESVCYYPSIKGS
+406 TDSVSSYPSIKGS

-443 KAAYVDIFTGE
+443 KTAYVDIFTGE
-454 MYFKDGERNVAQ
+454 MYFKDGERNAAQ
-466 SFMGIG
+466 PFMGIG

-480 VVKPATSVYTVKDSG
+480 VVKPATSVYKVKD
-495 KYNDA
+495 NDA

-507 TGGTEY
+507 TGGTVY
-513 NPIDRVEIGV
+513 SPVDRVDIGV
-523 KIVDVCKDTVGNMPV
+523 STVEVSKATVGTMPV

-565 VKLDEKIVLGKDA
+565 VKLDEKIILGKDA

-595 VDDWNKRTAVYP
+595 TDGWNKRTTNYP

-641 TSVVRLIK
+641 SSVVRLIK

-692 LDEGDEGVRKKTPLY
+692 LDEVDEGVRKKTPLY

-732 LIKWEKTIADL
+732 LIKWEKTIAEL
-743 GYPNYKISNALL
+743 GYPNYKISNAVL

-804 VLGFVLIAYVSVLIG
+804 VLGFALIAYVTVLIG

-840 HFVAVRSLDEMP
+840 HLVAVRSLDEMP
-852 EADPESKTAYVDFRK
+852 EADPESKTTYVDFRK

>member
-15 SLLLIIMMMMT
+15 SLLLIIIMMMT
-26 MMPMLTGCGV
+26 MMTMLTGCRV
-36 DNSSINAAIINSV
+36 DNSLINSAVVNSV
-49 LAKHIFAKIQEQVS
+49 LAKDIFARIQEQVS
-63 LIINLKERHIIP
+63 LVIDLRERHIIP

-82 LRELEAAIKGIEQ
+82 LSELGAVIKGIEK
-95 IYVGTIE
+95 IYAGTIV
-102 YTSDASTDSD
+102 YTSDGSTDSD
-112 DEDDEDDEEDIAIT
+112 DDEAVAVT
-126 IEADAGR
+126 IEADGGR
-133 HEYIERVIASICGL
+133 HDFIERVIASICRFGS
-147 GGYPTVY
+147 YPTTAEV
-154 AEPVKVASNKIS
+154 EPVEVKSNEIK
-166 KGELDKANE
+166 KKELDKADK

-186 YKGFVTENI
+186 YDGFLTESL

-200 YRSVFNMNDPR
+200 YKSVFNLNDPR
-211 PLELFGSTEEV
+211 PLEIFGSTEEV
-222 KKSSGSLP
+222 KKKKKNSADSLP

-239 LNGLHDMDVYYL
+239 LNGLRDMDVYYL

-268 IQQAMG
+268 IQQALG
-274 GDTNALKELIGG
+274 GDTNALNELIGS
-286 GIFAKAGVKVNI
+286 GIFAKAGEKVNI
-298 SASPLSESTI
+298 SASPISESSI
-308 YRVETFDV
+308 YREMKFDV
-316 DDVRSQPINKPW
+316 DDVRGSPDGTQEPVP
-328 EELKVVQ
+328 E
-335 AVAPKAVSYQIKL
+335 AVSYLIKL
-348 LNKTAIENAFK
+348 LDKTEIEKAFM
-359 VGEKDIDL
+359 VGEKEIDITE
-367 SAGVRI
+367 GVRI
-373 GNVFLVT
+373 GNVFLIT

-406 TESVCYYPSIKGS
+406 TDSVSSYPSIKGS

-443 KAAYVDIFTGE
+443 KTAYVDIFTGE
-454 MYFKDGERNVAQ
+454 MYFKDGERNAAQ
-466 SFMGIG
+466 PFMGIG

-480 VVKPATSVYTVKDSG
+480 VVKPATSVYKVKD
-495 KYNDA
+495 NDA

-507 TGGTEY
+507 TGGTVY
-513 NPIDRVEIGV
+513 SPVDRVDIGV
-523 KIVDVCKDTVGNMPV
+523 STVEVSKATVGTMPV

-595 VDDWNKRTAVYP
+595 TDGWNKRTTNYP

-625 GFQAKTK
+625 GFQAKPK

-641 TSVVRLIK
+641 SSVVRLIK

-743 GYPNYKISNALL
+743 GYPNYKISNAVL

>member
-26 MMPMLTGCGV
+26 MMTMLTGCGI
-36 DNSSINAAIINSV
+36 DNSLINAAVINSV
-49 LAKHIFAKIQEQVS
+49 LAKDIFAKIQEQVS

-82 LRELEAAIKGIEQ
+82 LRELEAVIKGIEQ
-95 IYVGTIE
+95 INAGTIE
-102 YTSDASTDSD
+102 YTSDGSTDSD
-112 DEDDEDDEEDIAIT
+112 DDDPEAIAVT
-126 IEADAGR
+126 IEADGGR
-133 HEYIERVIASICGL
+133 HEFIERVLASICGF
-147 GGYPTVY
+147 GSYPTAA
-154 AEPVKVASNKIS
+154 AEPVKVTSNKIRNR
-166 KGELDKANE
+166 ELNQANKYAE
-175 YSGYYGSFINV
+175 NYGSFINV
-186 YKGFVTENI
+186 YQGFVTENL
-195 IKHSN
+195 IKYSN
-200 YRSVFNMNDPR
+200 YKSAFNLNDPR

-222 KKSSGSLP
+222 KRKDKKSADSLP
-230 TSIKGLVDY
+230 TSIKGLVDH
-239 LNGLHDMDVYYL
+239 LNGLRDMDVYYL

-274 GDTNALKELIGG
+274 GDTNALIELIGS
-286 GIFAKAGVKVNI
+286 GIFAKAGEKVNI
-298 SASPLSESTI
+298 SASPISESSI
-308 YRVETFDV
+308 YELKTVPV
-316 DDVRSQPINKPW
+316 SDVRRNPDGTQVPVP
-328 EELKVVQ
+328 E
-335 AVAPKAVSYQIKL
+335 AVSYQIKL
-348 LNKTAIENAFK
+348 LDKTAIENAFK

-406 TESVCYYPSIKGS
+406 TDSVRYYPSIKGS

-480 VVKPATSVYTVKDSG
+480 VVKPATSVYKVKD
-495 KYNDA
+495 NDA

-507 TGGTEY
+507 TGGTVY
-513 NPIDRVEIGV
+513 SPVDRVDIGV
-523 KIVDVCKDTVGNMPV
+523 STVEVSKATVGTMPV

-565 VKLDEKIVLGKDA
+565 VKLDEKIILGKDA

-595 VDDWNKRTAVYP
+595 TDGWNKRTTTYP

-625 GFQAKTK
+625 GFQAKPK
-632 EEGTSAENG
+632 EEGTSAEKG
-641 TSVVRLIK
+641 SSVVRLIK
-649 SGQQFEAAGTIHSGD
+649 SGLQFEAAGTIHSGD

-692 LDEGDEGVRKKTPLY
+692 LDEADEGVRKKTPLY

-719 LLTDWILASGNAN
+719 LLTDWILAAGNAN
-732 LIKWEKTIADL
+732 LIKWEKTIAEL
-743 GYPNYKISNALL
+743 GYPNYKISNAVL

-804 VLGFVLIAYVSVLIG
+804 VLGFALIAYVAVLIG
-819 AWVADVNFDL
+819 AWEADVNFDL

-840 HFVAVRSLDEMP
+840 HLVAVRSLDEMP
-852 EADPESKTAYVDFRK
+852 EADPESKTTYVDFRK